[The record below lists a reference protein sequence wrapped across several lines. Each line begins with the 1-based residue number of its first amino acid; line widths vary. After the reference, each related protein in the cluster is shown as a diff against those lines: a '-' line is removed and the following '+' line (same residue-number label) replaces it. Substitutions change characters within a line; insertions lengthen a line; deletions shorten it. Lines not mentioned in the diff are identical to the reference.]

1 MTKKMTSKSVSEK
14 KSSAKTEV
22 KNNASFSAAVRM
34 LVACCIGEAWLLV
47 IRRYFIN
54 GQVDQFL
61 AFADILKY
69 TGIAGAV
76 LLVVGVI
83 LALACRGSRGGR
95 LAGIWLAIAGAFLAV
110 TGWACYTYVPAGNQI
125 LCIAVP
131 VVGALALV
139 HYLYQREFFWSVAVL
154 CLGILDLWVC
164 RRGLGHGTTGTI
176 VLGGTIALM
185 VVLAAAAVVFHQ
197 AEKSGGK
204 LGKLR
209 LLPSGASYGVIYASC
224 ALSVVALAAA
234 LVRVSL
240 AYYLI
245 WALAIVLFALVVYYT
260 VKQL

>member
-1 MTKKMTSKSVSEK
+1 M
-14 KSSAKTEV
+14 
-22 KNNASFSAAVRM
+22 
-34 LVACCIGEAWLLV
+34 
-47 IRRYFIN
+47 
-54 GQVDQFL
+54 
-61 AFADILKY
+61 
-69 TGIAGAV
+69 
-76 LLVVGVI
+76 
-83 LALACRGSRGGR
+83 
-95 LAGIWLAIAGAFLAV
+95 
-110 TGWACYTYVPAGNQI
+110 
-125 LCIAVP
+125 CIAVP

-139 HYLYQREFFWSVAVL
+139 HYLYQKEFFWSVAVL
-154 CLGILDLWVC
+154 CLGILDLWAC

-185 VVLAAAAVVFHQ
+185 VVLAAAAAVFHQ

-224 ALSVVALAAA
+224 ALAVVAMAAA